1 MRCVEQTP
9 GKRVYL
15 EPVVSGAVGAAFI
28 ILLFSSPIIIPTIG
42 HSEGD
47 RRFTCY
53 RLDQDTVNC
62 EVVFQPLLP
71 LPKQIE
77 FYYDVRGAGTETEIQ
92 TLRDS
97 EGDEI
102 TYEAYYVTLITPAGE
117 TKAWSAASE
126 SEARQLATKIQ
137 SFRMSAESQL
147 LVASDGFVLEDFL
160 GVALIGLA
168 PTGVVVLLLILALI
182 KKRRR
187 LTFDRSLYQI
197 LEEYLT
203 PFGIRGRKT
212 YSFRD
217 VQQVVVER
225 STDSDGDSYFS
236 VKVELASGEPLLHL
250 SFDSDNG
257 KARAEAEQL
266 GQLLG
271 CPVRL
276 PEATS

>member
-1 MRCVEQTP
+1 MEQTP

-15 EPVVSGAVGAAFI
+15 EPGVSLLEAVGSAFVM
-28 ILLFSSPIIIPTIG
+28 LVLSSPPILPIG
-42 HSEGD
+42 LSGGD
-47 RRFTCY
+47 HRFTCH
-53 RLDQDTVNC
+53 RLDQDTVTC

-77 FYYDVRGAGTETEIQ
+77 FYYDVRGAGTKTETR
-92 TLRDS
+92 TDS
-97 EGDEI
+97 EGDET
-102 TYEAYYVTLITPAGE
+102 TYYYVTLITPAGE

-147 LVASDGFVLEDFL
+147 LVASDGFALEDFL
-160 GVALIGLA
+160 GVALIALA
-168 PTGVVVLLLILALI
+168 PAGVVVLFLILALI

-250 SFDSDNG
+250 SFGSDNG

>member
-15 EPVVSGAVGAAFI
+15 EPVVSGAVGIAFVM
-28 ILLFSSPIIIPTIG
+28 LLFSFPLILTIG
-42 HSEGD
+42 LSERD
-47 RRFTCY
+47 RRFTCH
-53 RLDQDTVNC
+53 RLDQDTVTC

-77 FYYDVRGAGTETEIQ
+77 FYYDVRGAGTETE
-92 TLRDS
+92 TRTDS
-97 EGDEI
+97 EGDET
-102 TYEAYYVTLITPAGE
+102 TYYYVTLITPAGE

-126 SEARQLATKIQ
+126 SGARQLATKIQ

-147 LVASDGFVLEDFL
+147 LVASDGFALEDFL
-160 GVALIGLA
+160 AVALA
-168 PTGVVVLLLILALI
+168 PAGVVVLLLILALI

-187 LTFDRSLYQI
+187 LTFDRSLNQI
-197 LEEYLT
+197 LVEYLT
-203 PFGIRGRKT
+203 PFGVRGRKT

-250 SFDSDNG
+250 SFGSDNG

>member
-1 MRCVEQTP
+1 MEQTP

-15 EPVVSGAVGAAFI
+15 EPVVSGAVGITFVT
-28 ILLFSSPIIIPTIG
+28 LVFSSPLILTMG
-42 HSEGD
+42 LSERD
-47 RRFTCY
+47 RRFTCH
-53 RLDQDTVNC
+53 RLDQDTVTC

-77 FYYDVRGAGTETEIQ
+77 FYYDVRGAGTETE
-92 TLRDS
+92 TRTDS
-97 EGDEI
+97 EG
-102 TYEAYYVTLITPAGE
+102 YETNYYYVTLITPAGE

-168 PTGVVVLLLILALI
+168 PTGVVVLLLILALS

-276 PEATS
+276 PEAMS

>member
-1 MRCVEQTP
+1 M
-9 GKRVYL
+9 L
-15 EPVVSGAVGAAFI
+15 FVSSLFI
-28 ILLFSSPIIIPTIG
+28 LAIG
-42 HSEGD
+42 LSQGD

-71 LPKQIE
+71 LPKRID
-77 FYYDVRGAGTETEIQ
+77 FYYDVRGAGTKTEIQ
-92 TLRDS
+92 TRTDS

-117 TKAWSAASE
+117 TKAWPAASK
-126 SEARQLATKIQ
+126 SKARQLATKIQ

-147 LVASDGFVLEDFL
+147 LVDSDGFFSEDLL
-160 GVALIGLA
+160 GVTLIALA
-168 PTGVVVLLLILALI
+168 PAGVGVLSLILTLS

-250 SFDSDNG
+250 SFGFDNG

-271 CPVRL
+271 CPVKL
-276 PEATS
+276 PEATP